1 MKQTI
6 IQFINDL
13 RLNQNIYS
21 YDEAAT
27 KQAIILRLLHILG
40 WDTFSAEEVSPEYT
54 VKSDRV
60 DFSLRINET
69 NKVFIE
75 AKRVNKDLEKEQDQL
90 LKYSFQEGIK
100 ISILTNGIQW
110 WLYLPLNEGSWEQ
123 RKFYTID
130 LIQQQP
136 ENIAEK
142 LIDFLMKENISTGI
156 ALKNAEL
163 IYKSRQKTRIIKDT
177 LHKAWNKIVSVPDEL
192 LIELMSETTES
203 ICGYKPEM
211 EIVEKFISKH
221 KDRLH
226 ISEPKAKRVKPT
238 TLKGKQKKG
247 KTLPFK
253 YSIEDH
259 LNYTQLESVKTCVNE
274 LRKKIKAISD
284 DIDERPTKY
293 HINFKSTVIFFHIY
307 VQIKQYWVG
316 VKLPRPEVEK
326 TFPDL
331 DVRPHKDEVFTQIRC
346 NENTDIDQLVSL
358 AEQAYENTL

>member
-13 RLNQNIYS
+13 RLNQKIYS

-60 DFSLRINET
+60 DYSLRINET

-90 LKYSFQEGIK
+90 LKYSFQEGVK

-142 LIDFLMKENISTGI
+142 LIDFLKKENISTGL

-163 IYKSRQKTRIIKDT
+163 IYKNRQKTRIIKDT
-177 LHKAWNKIVSVPDEL
+177 LYKAWNKIVSIPDDL
-192 LIELMSETTES
+192 LI
-203 ICGYKPEM
+203 
-211 EIVEKFISKH
+211 
-221 KDRLH
+221 D
-226 ISEPKAKRVKPT
+226 
-238 TLKGKQKKG
+238 
-247 KTLPFK
+247 
-253 YSIEDH
+253 
-259 LNYTQLESVKTCVNE
+259 
-274 LRKKIKAISD
+274 
-284 DIDERPTKY
+284 
-293 HINFKSTVIFFHIY
+293 
-307 VQIKQYWVG
+307 
-316 VKLPRPEVEK
+316 
-326 TFPDL
+326 
-331 DVRPHKDEVFTQIRC
+331 
-346 NENTDIDQLVSL
+346 
-358 AEQAYENTL
+358 